1 MKVLNAFTTVL
12 SHDHSRFAAARL
24 LLSQLKMVVN
34 ILQAFIQDLLL
45 QRQFLKCFFS
55 LLQLSIGPHMPK

>member
-1 MKVLNAFTTVL
+1 MKVWNTFTTVL

-24 LLSQLKMVVN
+24 LLSQLKMVVKV
-34 ILQAFIQDLLL
+34 LQAFIQDLLL
-45 QRQFLKCFFS
+45 QRQFFS